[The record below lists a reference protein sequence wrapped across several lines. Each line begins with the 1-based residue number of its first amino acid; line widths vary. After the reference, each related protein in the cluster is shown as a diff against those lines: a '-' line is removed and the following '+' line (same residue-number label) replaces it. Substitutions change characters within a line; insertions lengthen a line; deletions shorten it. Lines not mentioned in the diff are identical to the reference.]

1 MVNKAVKRNDTKR
14 QQLTGTLA
22 SSSLHSSPLPT
33 ILFDL
38 IPEILH
44 RLPVK
49 PLMQFRCVCKWWNS
63 LISDPKFAKKHFR
76 FSTTCLIHILT
87 YSSLSRKYT
96 IKSYPLDSLFTKDVA
111 CNIIA
116 QHDIPS
122 NHAVYIVGSCNGII
136 CVAEYH
142 IHERFAIFR
151 LWNPSIR
158 KFIELPPLELQ
169 RNGYILQM
177 HGFGHDPISDNYK
190 VVVAFRDYHSTDNN
204 KNDVKVVHN
213 VGTNLW
219 KDIKETFQ
227 YDQFIVEHKSGKYV
241 NGTINWLAS
250 KNYVK
255 SQCFIASFDLGN
267 ESYKKVLLP
276 DSDYRAIDS
285 PTLHLS
291 VFRNCLC
298 LISSND
304 VWIMKEYG
312 NKASWTKLF
321 TIPFMPSYYLFANVM
336 HIFEDGLVTWKS
348 TQEPDLTRNLVF
360 YNSINGSVKFSYFQF
375 RLILEVCV
383 ESLISPC
390 S

>member
-1 MVNKAVKRNDTKR
+1 MARKAVKRNDTVSSPILTEKTITTKP
-14 QQLTGTLA
+14 QQLIGTLI

-33 ILFDL
+33 IPFDL
-38 IPEILH
+38 IPEILY

-87 YSSLSRKYT
+87 YSSLSQKYT

-111 CNIIA
+111 CKKIA
-116 QHDIPS
+116 QHEIPS

-136 CVAEYH
+136 C
-142 IHERFAIFR
+142 
-151 LWNPSIR
+151 NPSIR
-158 KFIELPPLELQ
+158 KFIQLPPLELQ
-169 RNGYILQM
+169 LNGYILQM

-190 VVVAFRDYHSTDNN
+190 VVVVFLDYDSTDNN
-204 KNDVKVVHN
+204 KTDVKVVHN
-213 VGTNLW
+213 VGTNIW

-227 YDQFIVEHKSGKYV
+227 YDRFIVEQKSGKYV

-250 KNYVK
+250 KDYSK
-255 SQCFIASFDLGN
+255 GQRFIASFDLGN

-276 DSDYRAIDS
+276 DCDYRAIDS
-285 PTLHLS
+285 LTLHLS
-291 VFRNCLC
+291 VFGNCLC
-298 LISSND
+298 WISSND

-312 NKASWTKLF
+312 MTASWTKLF
-321 TIPFMPSYYLFANVM
+321 TIPFMPSYYFFANVM

-348 TQEPDLTRNLVF
+348 TQDSIQNLVF

-375 RLILEVCV
+375 EFILEVCV